1 MLLNL
6 HVINFN
12 ENIHTLNLSFLK
24 THIHIFL
31 SMLFVFK
38 VTYVRNKIK
47 MKIFNEKKTVPT

>member
-6 HVINFN
+6 HVVNFN

-24 THIHIFL
+24 TQIYIFF

-38 VTYVRNKIK
+38 VTYVRKKIK
-47 MKIFNEKKTVPT
+47 MKIFNEKKTVLA